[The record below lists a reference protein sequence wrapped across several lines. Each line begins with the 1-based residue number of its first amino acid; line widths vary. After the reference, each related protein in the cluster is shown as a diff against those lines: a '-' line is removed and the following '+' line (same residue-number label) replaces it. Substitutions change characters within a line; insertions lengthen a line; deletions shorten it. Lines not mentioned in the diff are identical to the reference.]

1 MIMLFLCRDSRV
13 AIRDADYWLC
23 RVSGV
28 ETLIVVGVGSRD
40 SGRWLLIS
48 CAVAAGVIAA
58 PPESLSLFGTFLDHT
73 LEHRFATFRAEW
85 RIGR

>member
-1 MIMLFLCRDSRV
+1 MLFLCRDSRV

-28 ETLIVVGVGSRD
+28 GTPIIVGVGSRY
-40 SGRWLLIS
+40 SGRRLLIS
-48 CAVAAGVIAA
+48 CAIAAGVIAA
-58 PPESLSLFGTFLDHT
+58 APEGLSLFGAFLDHT
-73 LEHRFATFRAEW
+73 LEHWFATFRAEW